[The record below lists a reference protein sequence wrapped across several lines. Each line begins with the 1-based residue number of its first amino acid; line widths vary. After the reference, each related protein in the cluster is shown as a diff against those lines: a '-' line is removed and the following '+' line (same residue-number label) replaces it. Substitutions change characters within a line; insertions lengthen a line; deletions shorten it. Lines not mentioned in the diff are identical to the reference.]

1 MSNEKVVE
9 GQTKKSEERPML
21 AFTLALVGLIIQ
33 SLIFAFRIFM
43 IPLFVIIHRRIG
55 SVIGLPMHSLV
66 WIFVAIILLGL
77 ELIGVIM
84 MYSSDVSK
92 VRIGSTI
99 VLVTSLLA
107 YPTLWGF
114 FVGSI
119 LSLIGSILGLIWK
132 S

>member
-1 MSNEKVVE
+1 MV
-9 GQTKKSEERPML
+9 
-21 AFTLALVGLIIQ
+21 
-33 SLIFAFRIFM
+33 
-43 IPLFVIIHRRIG
+43 PLFITIHRRVG
-55 SVIGLPMHSLV
+55 SFIGLPMHPLV
-66 WIFVAIILLGL
+66 WIFVTIVLLGL
-77 ELIGVIM
+77 ELIGVILI
-84 MYSSDVSK
+84 YSSDVSK

-114 FVGSI
+114 FIGSI

>member
-9 GQTKKSEERPML
+9 SQTKKAEEKPML
-21 AFTLALVGLIIQ
+21 AFALVLAGFIVQ
-33 SLIFAFRIFM
+33 SLIFAFRIFRSSIFIM
-43 IPLFVIIHRRIG
+43 VHRRIV
-55 SVIGLPMHSLV
+55 SLIGLPMYPLIWV
-66 WIFVAIILLGL
+66 FVATIVLGL
-77 ELIGVIM
+77 ELVGVILI
-84 MYSSDVSK
+84 YSSDINK

-119 LSLIGSILGLIWK
+119 LSIIGSILGLLWK

>member
-1 MSNEKVVE
+1 MSEEKV
-9 GQTKKSEERPML
+9 TKSQAKVSEEKPML
-21 AFTLALVGLIIQ
+21 AFMLALAGFIIQ
-33 SLIFAFRIFM
+33 SLIFAFRVFM
-43 IPLFVIIHRRIG
+43 IPLLIAIHRRIG
-55 SVIGLPMHSLV
+55 SFIGLPMHPLV
-66 WIFVAIILLGL
+66 WIFVTVVLLGL
-77 ELIGVIM
+77 ELIGVIL
-84 MYSSDVSK
+84 MYSSDVNK

-119 LSLIGSILGLIWK
+119 MSIIGSVLGLIWK